1 LITFMSIVPGRRAWC
16 GLALAA
22 LLLLV
27 RPLELS
33 SQTAN
38 TDDVKAAFLF
48 NFAKFVEWP
57 SDATSGT
64 TTLSLGVV
72 GNDAI
77 SDALRTMTRD
87 KIVGGKGVSVR
98 RAAPGEDLASFNLL
112 FIGQSEKARLGDVL
126 KRLEGTAVLTV
137 SDADRFC
144 EQGGVIALVIVDN
157 HVRFDVSLEA
167 AERSRLR
174 VSSKLLNLARRVFG
188 SKQGDR

>member
-1 LITFMSIVPGRRAWC
+1 MGHLVRGSRACC

-22 LLLLV
+22 LLVFV

-64 TTLSLGVV
+64 GTLSLGVV

-77 SDALRTMTRD
+77 SDALRVMTKD
-87 KIVGGKGVSVR
+87 KTLGGKGISVR
-98 RAAPGEDLASFNLL
+98 RASVGDDLASFNLL
-112 FIGQSEKARLGDVL
+112 YIGQSEKARLADTL
-126 KRLEGTAVLTV
+126 KRLEGAAVLTV
-137 SDADRFC
+137 SDAERFC
-144 EQGGVIALVIVDN
+144 EQGGVIGLVIVDN

-167 AERSRLR
+167 AERARLR

-188 SKQGDR
+188 SRQGDR